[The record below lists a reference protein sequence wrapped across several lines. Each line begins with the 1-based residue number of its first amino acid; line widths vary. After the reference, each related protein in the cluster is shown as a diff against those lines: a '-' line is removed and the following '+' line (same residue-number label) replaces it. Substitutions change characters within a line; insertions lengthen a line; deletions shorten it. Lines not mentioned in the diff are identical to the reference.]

1 MSVRPSIVTGN
12 SSMQREPAAFLW
24 DVHEATLRIRE
35 FVAGH
40 DFNTYKGSYL
50 VQSAVERQFE
60 IIGEALNQL
69 SKVAPELAAKVPDHK
84 QIIAFRNILIHGYAS
99 LDQVIVWRVI
109 QDHLPV
115 LEQAVAALLDAAE
128 PPNPVS

>member
-69 SKVAPELAAKVPDHK
+69 SKVAPELAAKS
-84 QIIAFRNILIHGYAS
+84 QIISRS
-99 LDQVIVWRVI
+99 L
-109 QDHLPV
+109 L
-115 LEQAVAALLDAAE
+115 
-128 PPNPVS
+128 SGTY